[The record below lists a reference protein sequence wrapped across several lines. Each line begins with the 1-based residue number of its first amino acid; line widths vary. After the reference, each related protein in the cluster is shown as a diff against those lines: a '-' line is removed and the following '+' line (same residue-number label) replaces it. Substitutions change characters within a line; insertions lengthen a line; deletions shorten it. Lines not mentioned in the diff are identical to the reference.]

1 MLGECA
7 TQCEEKARYCK
18 RCCDYLPIAEFSE
31 TDTVHTDICKRHDDL
46 RAKTVRW
53 CKTCNDFV
61 CLSLFR
67 KGVVEF
73 LCKKHMYDQRGRK
86 AMANVRN
93 KPENIGFMSIRNIC
107 YVDMKTFKQ
116 NSIGLKREEIEMV
129 TNSIIKSELIKFA
142 LLPIDPSKQMSID
155 NVVLVSREKRVNMMK
170 IFKDNRHEEY
180 EKIANEE
187 KRRMSV

>member
-1 MLGECA
+1 
-7 TQCEEKARYCK
+7 
-18 RCCDYLPIAEFSE
+18 
-31 TDTVHTDICKRHDDL
+31 
-46 RAKTVRW
+46 
-53 CKTCNDFV
+53 
-61 CLSLFR
+61 
-67 KGVVEF
+67 
-73 LCKKHMYDQRGRK
+73 MYDQRGRK